1 MFPVF
6 INGQKVRQATSTIL
20 GRSYRRDSMSD
31 DKNSNGKNGKSVG
44 LVDRIKSGVRE
55 DIESLKTDLPA
66 KAKEQI
72 DSLRKPTKTQLYT
85 SIFRHKHDDTPRNRA
100 LGVLSNVFL
109 HLHPAKI
116 NRDAVR
122 YSYTWGMG
130 GITFY
135 LFFVLTLTGVLLMF
149 YYHPSKV
156 QAFRDVLYL
165 EHDVPY
171 GKLLRNMHRWA
182 AHLMVIAVELHMFR
196 VFLTGSYKKPRE
208 FNWTVGVI
216 LLVLTLLLSF
226 TGYLLPDDQLG
237 FWAVTVG
244 TNMARATPLLGH
256 EGPFG
261 PQFGMTPYNDV
272 RFGLLGGSIVDAN
285 ALLRSYIWHCIGI
298 PIIAMIP
305 LVAFYIYLAGRQA
318 FANDKLI
325 ADLSANPALAKTH
338 HRRTWPFRPGWQ
350 KEVHVWPFLL
360 RVEFLAAIIVTIIL
374 MVWSIT
380 LNAPLEEPANPN
392 LTMNPA
398 KAPWY
403 FLGLQEM
410 LVYFDPWIAGVV
422 MPTLIIIGLMVI
434 PYIDTNPLGSGYY
447 TWKQRKFA
455 ISTFLFGFVIL
466 WVSMIFIGTFIRGPG
481 WQWFWPG
488 QTWDHNRLIYE
499 VNRDLPDLLGI
510 TSNLWKGIFGA
521 IVVGGYFVIG
531 GLIVN
536 GLFRRYNP
544 KDYKRMSL
552 LQYSIMMTFFLI
564 MVALPIKILIRL
576 LFHIKYLWI
585 TPWFNI

>member
-1 MFPVF
+1 MPEE
-6 INGQKVRQATSTIL
+6 NKG
-20 GRSYRRDSMSD
+20 
-31 DKNSNGKNGKSVG
+31 NEKNGRSVG
-44 LVDRIKSGVRE
+44 LFSRFIAVIKETVQ
-55 DIESLKTDLPA
+55 SLKSDLPE
-66 KAKEQI
+66 KAKEQVE
-72 DSLRKPTKTQLYT
+72 LLKRPTKTQVFL

-135 LFFVLTLTGVLLMF
+135 LFIVLTLTGVLLMF

-165 EHDVPY
+165 EHDVPF

-208 FNWTVGVI
+208 FNWNVGVI

-261 PQFGMTPYNDV
+261 AQLGMTPYNDV

-298 PIIAMIP
+298 PIIASIFMTLHFWRVRKDGGIS
-305 LVAFYIYLAGRQA
+305 G
-318 FANDKLI
+318 
-325 ADLSANPALAKTH
+325 PAPVVLDSEVKEAK
-338 HRRTWPFRPGWQ
+338 
-350 KEVHVWPFLL
+350 K
-360 RVEFLAAIIVTIIL
+360 
-374 MVWSIT
+374 
-380 LNAPLEEPANPN
+380 
-392 LTMNPA
+392 
-398 KAPWY
+398 
-403 FLGLQEM
+403 
-410 LVYFDPWIAGVV
+410 
-422 MPTLIIIGLMVI
+422 
-434 PYIDTNPLGSGYY
+434 
-447 TWKQRKFA
+447 
-455 ISTFLFGFVIL
+455 
-466 WVSMIFIGTFIRGPG
+466 
-481 WQWFWPG
+481 
-488 QTWDHNRLIYE
+488 
-499 VNRDLPDLLGI
+499 
-510 TSNLWKGIFGA
+510 
-521 IVVGGYFVIG
+521 
-531 GLIVN
+531 
-536 GLFRRYNP
+536 
-544 KDYKRMSL
+544 
-552 LQYSIMMTFFLI
+552 
-564 MVALPIKILIRL
+564 
-576 LFHIKYLWI
+576 
-585 TPWFNI
+585 